1 MKVLDELELRQ
12 SLLLNYRETICVS
25 NKPEDKWTCEHIDIG
40 LDWLLFKIS
49 DVKKNKLYFYD
60 NAELIFNDL
69 ESLDKEYAYAYEIK

>member
-12 SLLLNYRETICVS
+12 SLLLKYRETIYLS
-25 NKPEDKWTCEHIDIG
+25 NKTEDKWTCEHIDTG

-60 NAELIFNDL
+60 NAKLIADDL